1 MQGSGIHNGEELHL
15 KMEFTQSS
23 QNNTNENSTGLG
35 IGAIISKQNA
45 VSREEGDTE
54 ENLIA
59 DGDSQ
64 EGCEDKDSF
73 KISDNASDNAKS
85 VEMLNTFPENIPEIK
100 SVFGDLLEQVWSG
113 KWSTVKPT
121 PFKDTLEIFHPQF
134 RGAHQQDCQEFLA
147 LLLDTLHEELR
158 SEEHVVRLREITQ
171 QENTTETYNNSARVP
186 NQNRSQNVL
195 KASYDT
201 NKRSHLEEDKLNTYS
216 KGLTEP
222 EDAMPCRV
230 ENTENE
236 PTEPKLYIKQSTRNE
251 SRGSENPSP
260 KSVDSDSQFSIE
272 DRVPS
277 AIRLMPIANF
287 MKCENSNIIS
297 TSSLDIKQDD
307 EDFSNQERKDVVF
320 QTITHPTP
328 NKTVAHDFGE
338 VSSSYI
344 RYNDESV
351 YNMDSEATSRNSPS
365 EMVETSN
372 DSDLGSNSFPTSNLL
387 SKESLYQFRS
397 KTRLREDE
405 VLQDTV
411 DDSNSEG
418 LEILNGGEKQ
428 AGSIPSNI
436 SKNSLSGETSFMRS
450 ISEYYQKENKTLNV
464 NVLADENIEMNNEI
478 SFDSDKFSISK
489 LEKMRPQETIDNLNE
504 FAPEEGE
511 ENAMDQK
518 IFEQSYETP
527 NLCGKDAANP
537 LSPSKF
543 MMHNYGPPC
552 KQQHSKITNLYNND
566 KSHFLESGKNTKSC
580 SNIGRSK
587 KLQGLDKTYGKD
599 LLSHAT
605 ANIDIDEKGI
615 QDLSDVSFDDYDYNE
630 IKRMRLDSSE
640 KEKNVQVAME
650 RKKKEDIRIMAT
662 SHTSRQA
669 NISSPEISRDRI
681 PDSEVANSS
690 HGCQSAQTN
699 YPLSKNNCDPDLVK
713 ETMEAN
719 RCWEQHLAEN
729 DTIVARTFQG
739 QFKNKVVC
747 SVCQY
752 VSVSFEPFMYLPVP
766 LPNAHIR
773 QVEVTFI
780 SGMDDVK
787 PITFLIELTHADS
800 VIDLKKKL
808 LSLLS
813 SGGDTKESEAL
824 RKSADSKMQ
833 VVEVLD
839 HHVSRT
845 VDDWTSLSHLKDS
858 VGLSSGAFYD
868 IASGNQRRRIYLI
881 EILSLEIDELGS
893 MNHPQGHPSL
903 TDMLIEQHLSKG
915 TPKISHEQK
924 LEEEGTQGID
934 DMLLSAP
941 SEQTLPWKETS
952 SLSENEVTEEYKC
965 CMICM
970 EDLPTDQL
978 RQHNACDC
986 VMCNPC
992 LERTI
997 EHSHNSQPGNQD
1009 DIELEALLAGTEVGQ
1024 GCFEEKTT
1032 SLINAPTTASFP
1044 PTSNIRSK
1052 LKCPGCMIDADVDL
1066 DFVKMDETSGSNT
1079 NCCVICMEEYSLNQL
1094 FQHKPSTKHKNS
1106 LESQD
1111 NANRCSA
1118 PMCEPCL
1125 RRTAEHHRQ
1134 IKCPGCRQDANPC
1147 VEFVALSEI
1156 GKSRPKLRSLCLPVV
1171 SRLDKMDASD
1181 NNRKFIT
1188 LFGHPGLANV
1198 PNQVTGE
1205 QLSHLLS
1212 HLIPSISLP
1221 RNNTSSSVINNV
1233 NGGEEYKPEVGF
1245 QFVMVNAQGKNC
1257 SRCIWNSHCYGCI
1270 RLNPKDN
1277 TTKVLIQ
1284 PSDTIAIS
1292 YSDITEQQMKD
1303 ANESRQV
1310 LCVY

>member
-1 MQGSGIHNGEELHL
+1 
-15 KMEFTQSS
+15 
-23 QNNTNENSTGLG
+23 
-35 IGAIISKQNA
+35 
-45 VSREEGDTE
+45 
-54 ENLIA
+54 
-59 DGDSQ
+59 
-64 EGCEDKDSF
+64 
-73 KISDNASDNAKS
+73 
-85 VEMLNTFPENIPEIK
+85 
-100 SVFGDLLEQVWSG
+100 
-113 KWSTVKPT
+113 
-121 PFKDTLEIFHPQF
+121 
-134 RGAHQQDCQEFLA
+134 
-147 LLLDTLHEELR
+147 
-158 SEEHVVRLREITQ
+158 
-171 QENTTETYNNSARVP
+171 
-186 NQNRSQNVL
+186 
-195 KASYDT
+195 
-201 NKRSHLEEDKLNTYS
+201 
-216 KGLTEP
+216 
-222 EDAMPCRV
+222 
-230 ENTENE
+230 
-236 PTEPKLYIKQSTRNE
+236 
-251 SRGSENPSP
+251 
-260 KSVDSDSQFSIE
+260 
-272 DRVPS
+272 
-277 AIRLMPIANF
+277 
-287 MKCENSNIIS
+287 
-297 TSSLDIKQDD
+297 
-307 EDFSNQERKDVVF
+307 
-320 QTITHPTP
+320 
-328 NKTVAHDFGE
+328 
-338 VSSSYI
+338 
-344 RYNDESV
+344 
-351 YNMDSEATSRNSPS
+351 
-365 EMVETSN
+365 
-372 DSDLGSNSFPTSNLL
+372 
-387 SKESLYQFRS
+387 
-397 KTRLREDE
+397 
-405 VLQDTV
+405 
-411 DDSNSEG
+411 
-418 LEILNGGEKQ
+418 
-428 AGSIPSNI
+428 
-436 SKNSLSGETSFMRS
+436 
-450 ISEYYQKENKTLNV
+450 
-464 NVLADENIEMNNEI
+464 
-478 SFDSDKFSISK
+478 
-489 LEKMRPQETIDNLNE
+489 
-504 FAPEEGE
+504 
-511 ENAMDQK
+511 
-518 IFEQSYETP
+518 
-527 NLCGKDAANP
+527 
-537 LSPSKF
+537 
-543 MMHNYGPPC
+543 
-552 KQQHSKITNLYNND
+552 
-566 KSHFLESGKNTKSC
+566 
-580 SNIGRSK
+580 
-587 KLQGLDKTYGKD
+587 
-599 LLSHAT
+599 
-605 ANIDIDEKGI
+605 
-615 QDLSDVSFDDYDYNE
+615 
-630 IKRMRLDSSE
+630 MRLDSSE
-640 KEKNVQVAME
+640 KEKNVQVAIE
-650 RKKKEDIRIMAT
+650 RKKKEDIRIMKT
-662 SHTSRQA
+662 SHPSQQA
-669 NISSPEISRDRI
+669 NISSPDTSRDRI

-881 EILSLEIDELGS
+881 EILSLEIDELGLTNRS
-893 MNHPQGHPSL
+893 QAHPSL

-915 TPKISHEQK
+915 APKISHEQK

-1032 SLINAPTTASFP
+1032 SLINIPPTGSFP

-1066 DFVKMDETSGSNT
+1066 DFVKMDEESGSNT

-1094 FQHKPSTKHKNS
+1094 FQHKPSTKHKMD
-1106 LESQD
+1106 SQD

-1198 PNQVTGE
+1198 PDQVT
-1205 QLSHLLS
+1205 
-1212 HLIPSISLP
+1212 
-1221 RNNTSSSVINNV
+1221 
-1233 NGGEEYKPEVGF
+1233 
-1245 QFVMVNAQGKNC
+1245 
-1257 SRCIWNSHCYGCI
+1257 
-1270 RLNPKDN
+1270 
-1277 TTKVLIQ
+1277 
-1284 PSDTIAIS
+1284 
-1292 YSDITEQQMKD
+1292 
-1303 ANESRQV
+1303 
-1310 LCVY
+1310 